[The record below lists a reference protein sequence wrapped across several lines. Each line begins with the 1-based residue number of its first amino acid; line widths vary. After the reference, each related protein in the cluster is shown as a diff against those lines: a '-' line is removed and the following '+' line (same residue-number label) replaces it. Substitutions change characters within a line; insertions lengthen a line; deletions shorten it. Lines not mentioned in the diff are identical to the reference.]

1 MPARPRAPK
10 TPVLQKLTGPAAA
23 RYGSLPKIPLPSD
36 NELQRSF
43 NADVSHVLHDK
54 GLYRRDILPVVP
66 FENRLL
72 EMKATPCISWAT
84 EFFIPFKTKIDRS
97 GEPFDVI
104 RDMTEAIAKN
114 TPQDLSFVT
123 SLPP

>member
-43 NADVSHVLHDK
+43 NADVGHVLHDK
-54 GLYRRDILPVVP
+54 GLYRRDILPVIP
-66 FENRLL
+66 FECRLL
-72 EMKATPCISWAT
+72 EMKPTQFISWAT
-84 EFFIPFKTKIDRS
+84 EFFIPYKTKLDRKE
-97 GEPFDVI
+97 EPYDVI
-104 RDMTEAIAKN
+104 KDMTEQI
-114 TPQDLSFVT
+114 
-123 SLPP
+123 